1 MRHFLVVLL
10 AVFCSSGALAQGLVG
25 MEKQILPMTKANW
38 LAFRSLFELVTPDH
52 VLFGSDYPFAPEP
65 TMTGSIKAL
74 QEMGLDP
81 DVLQGI
87 ERDNAL
93 KLFPQFGA

>member
-1 MRHFLVVLL
+1 
-10 AVFCSSGALAQGLVG
+10 
-25 MEKQILPMTKANW
+25 
-38 LAFRSLFELVTPDH
+38 
-52 VLFGSDYPFAPEP
+52 
-65 TMTGSIKAL
+65 MTGSIKAL

-93 KLFPQFGA
+93 KLFPQFGP